1 MYIMP
6 EGVLLITW
14 FVFLAIVGASV
25 YAVFV
30 WRNMERR
37 DDPDPGIGTPRR
49 VYFYFAAFV
58 GLMMTASG
66 ANVIVS
72 TVLDALFGANG
83 ADDYT
88 TSLASGL
95 SLTVVGLPVWLFH
108 WRFVQRAAARA
119 AADRRSIFRNLYI
132 YTALGVALSLIG
144 FSALMALEYALGA
157 SLATDAAQVWS
168 DGGFD
173 GFPWAA
179 LAVWGAVWGF
189 HWRTASAESAGMSAE
204 TLAIR
209 RMYLYL
215 ASAAFLAL
223 LALGAFSLARFALA
237 EGYQAAFGVSPERD
251 AYIPPGA
258 EARTALAALLV
269 GCAAWTAHWLMF
281 AAGDRRS
288 VLRWAHTFIA
298 ALGGGAALA
307 LAGGAY
313 ALYSV
318 LQWATGAAD
327 GSTARHFAEPT
338 ATAPAMIAVAAGI
351 WLYHRNR
358 MWAEARESPRG
369 IARIYALGL
378 AAIGLFFIALS
389 VAAVAETA
397 FSALGELWDADVR
410 GADFRDVREGVAY
423 MLATL
428 AFGAPVWW
436 FAWRL
441 ARAFASENPQV
452 ERAATARKVY
462 ILGVLCLGMM
472 ALIGGS
478 SAALFVLLRDLLDA
492 SVSTGT
498 LFDLALPMSAVLPP
512 AVILPYHWAVYRQDR
527 AFYPEDADAEAA
539 PPIAR
544 KEVILA
550 AAPELSDDLAAALEA
565 NLGYPVRTLAESDS
579 QTFADAP
586 DADALATAARA
597 IAESDAPRA
606 LVIAERGGLRV
617 IWGE

>member
-6 EGVLLITW
+6 EGVLLIIW

-58 GLMMTASG
+58 GLMMAASG

-72 TVLDALFGANG
+72 TVLDALFGPSG

-144 FSALMALEYALGA
+144 FSAFMALEYALGA
-157 SLATDAAQVWS
+157 SLMTDAAQVWS
-168 DGGFD
+168 DGGFS

-215 ASAAFLAL
+215 ASAAFLAM

-251 AYIPPGA
+251 DYYPPGA
-258 EARTALAALLV
+258 EARTALAAALV
-269 GCAAWTAHWLMF
+269 GCAAWAAHWLIF

-288 VLRWAHTFIA
+288 VLRWAHIFIA

-318 LQWATGAAD
+318 LQWTAGAAD
-327 GSTARHFAEPT
+327 GSTARHFVEPT
-338 ATAPAMIAVAAGI
+338 ATAPAMIAVGAAI

-369 IARIYALGL
+369 VARIYALGL

-397 FSALGELWDADVR
+397 FRALGALWDASPVGRDT
-410 GADFRDVREGVAY
+410 DFRDGMAY
-423 MLATL
+423 IPATL
-428 AFGAPVWW
+428 AAGAPVWW
-436 FAWRL
+436 FAWRW

-492 SVSTGT
+492 SVSAGT

-527 AFYPEDADAEAA
+527 AFYPEDADAEDA

-550 AAPELSDDLAAALEA
+550 AAPDLSDDLAAALEA

-579 QTFADAP
+579 QTFSDAP
-586 DADALATAARA
+586 GADALASAARA